1 MATART
7 TFNHMGLVTRN
18 LEATLQFYQEG
29 LGIPLWHV
37 WGHENKD
44 YILNLGD
51 DSYLE
56 IMVEKH
62 NEPMPKGCWERLN
75 LRTDNVRES
84 LNRAIAHG
92 GTLVEDVRF
101 YNAVE
106 ALPNPKPYY
115 SAVVRGAEGEEIG
128 LIQEI
133 GGEVSE
139 CRVHS
144 VELAVTCLERS
155 VKAYQNAFG
164 LFASPVSED
173 GHACLLDLRG
183 GVALKLLQREFEAP
197 MPRGVFA
204 HIAFKDENIHQR
216 YEWAA
221 SHGMEGTVPPMFCLV
236 NEATP
241 FPVQFWAS
249 GFAGPDHEDVTLI
262 KDVII

>member
-1 MATART
+1 MATA
-7 TFNHMGLVTRN
+7 FNHMGLVTQN
-18 LEATLQFYQEG
+18 LEATLRFYQEG

-44 YILNLGD
+44 YIMRLGD
-51 DSYLE
+51 DSYVE

-62 NEPMPKGCWERLN
+62 EGPLPKGCWERLN
-75 LRTDNVRES
+75 LRTANIRES
-84 LNRAIAHG
+84 LDRALAHG
-92 GTLVEDVRF
+92 GTLLEDIRF
-101 YNAVE
+101 YDAVE
-106 ALPNPKPYY
+106 ALPNPKAYY

-133 GGEVSE
+133 GGVTAE

-144 VELAVTCLERS
+144 VELAVTDLEKS
-155 VKAYQNAFG
+155 VKAYQSAFG

-173 GHACLLDLRG
+173 GLSCLLDLRD
-183 GVALKLLQREFEAP
+183 GVGLKLIQRTFEAP

-204 HIAFKDENIHQR
+204 HIAFKDEHIQQR
-216 YEWAA
+216 YDWAA
-221 SHGMEGTVPPMFCLV
+221 THGMTGTVPPMFCLV

>member
-1 MATART
+1 MATA
-7 TFNHMGLVTRN
+7 FNHMGLVTRH
-18 LEATLQFYQEG
+18 LEETLRFYQEG

-44 YILNLGD
+44 YILKLGD
-51 DSYLE
+51 DSY
-56 IMVEKH
+56 VEVMAETH
-62 NEPMPKGCWERLN
+62 DAPLPKGCWERLN
-75 LRTDNVRES
+75 LRTENVREG
-84 LNRAIAHG
+84 LERALAHG
-92 GTLVEDVRF
+92 GTLLEDVTF
-101 YNAVE
+101 HGAVE

-115 SAVVRGAEGEEIG
+115 SAVVRGVEGEEIG

-133 GGEVSE
+133 GAEPSA

-144 VELAVTCLERS
+144 VELAVTNLARS

-173 GHACLLDLRG
+173 GSACLLDLRG
-183 GVALKLLQREFEAP
+183 GVGLKLIERSFQAP
-197 MPRGVFA
+197 LPRGVFA
-204 HIAFKDENIHQR
+204 HIAFKDDRIQER
-216 YEWAA
+216 YDWAA
-221 SHGMEGTVPPMFCLV
+221 SHGMTGTVPPMFCLV